1 MELANFQEKIQ
12 SLEASED
19 LIGLGRDASEVRQEF
34 EDFMIEAE
42 RVEQV
47 KRLEAADQ
55 GLTYDEFDYS
65 PVKEAFF
72 DVYKSFQ
79 EKRKKQVEL
88 KTALENENL
97 KQKKALVERLKD
109 VIENEEKI
117 GTAFNA
123 YKEIHENWKKVGDI
137 PRDKREALQ
146 KEYSRLLEIFFYNI
160 KIYKELKD
168 HDYKRNQQLKEALLF
183 KLKQL
188 RSANLPVRE
197 AEASLRSLQDEWEE
211 IGPVQNEEW
220 ESLKNAYWETVRGVY
235 EKFNEHYE
243 QQRVV
248 LKENIDAKK
257 ALIEK
262 LIAVN
267 ETLVN
272 VPSAKEW
279 EQKTKDVLGL
289 QEAWKKIG
297 FGSRKENELVY
308 QEFRKHCDVFF
319 QAKKEFSKDI
329 ESKFKDVADKK
340 RKLIEEAKALS
351 NSQEWK
357 STSEKLIQLQK
368 RWKESGNAGQR
379 FENKLWTEFRG
390 ACNVFFEAKET
401 HFKGQDEA
409 NTLNLTAKNELI
421 SEVQNWEV
429 PSDKQAA
436 IAALRAFQNKFNEL
450 GQVPIKDKNSVYQN
464 FKKVIDDKYAAL
476 KLEGQEKENILFKAK
491 LDNLE
496 SSPDRARLFQGEK
509 NEIRKQIDILT
520 KEIMLLE
527 NNLGFFAKS
536 KGADALKAD
545 VDKKVKHA
553 QERIQQLKQ
562 KLKLI
567 PNE

>member
-55 GLTYDEFDYS
+55 GSTYDEFDYS
-65 PVKEAFF
+65 SVKEAFF

-262 LIAVN
+262 LVAVN
-267 ETLVN
+267 ETLAN
-272 VPSAKEW
+272 VSSAKEW

-297 FGSRKENELVY
+297 FGSRKEN
-308 QEFRKHCDVFF
+308 
-319 QAKKEFSKDI
+319 
-329 ESKFKDVADKK
+329 
-340 RKLIEEAKALS
+340 
-351 NSQEWK
+351 
-357 STSEKLIQLQK
+357 
-368 RWKESGNAGQR
+368 
-379 FENKLWTEFRG
+379 
-390 ACNVFFEAKET
+390 
-401 HFKGQDEA
+401 
-409 NTLNLTAKNELI
+409 
-421 SEVQNWEV
+421 
-429 PSDKQAA
+429 
-436 IAALRAFQNKFNEL
+436 
-450 GQVPIKDKNSVYQN
+450 
-464 FKKVIDDKYAAL
+464 
-476 KLEGQEKENILFKAK
+476 
-491 LDNLE
+491 
-496 SSPDRARLFQGEK
+496 
-509 NEIRKQIDILT
+509 
-520 KEIMLLE
+520 
-527 NNLGFFAKS
+527 
-536 KGADALKAD
+536 
-545 VDKKVKHA
+545 
-553 QERIQQLKQ
+553 
-562 KLKLI
+562 
-567 PNE
+567 